1 LHLEDASRGASAAS
15 TTECEHRR
23 RAAGIPVDGG
33 KNGEGSMSHPG
44 DGPIAEKPAPIVTQ
58 KQKHEIHQL
67 ACNLKGAYIRVLK
80 LCKELDIPFSS

>member
-1 LHLEDASRGASAAS
+1 
-15 TTECEHRR
+15 
-23 RAAGIPVDGG
+23 
-33 KNGEGSMSHPG
+33 MSHPG

-80 LCKELDIPFSS
+80 LCKDLDIPFSS